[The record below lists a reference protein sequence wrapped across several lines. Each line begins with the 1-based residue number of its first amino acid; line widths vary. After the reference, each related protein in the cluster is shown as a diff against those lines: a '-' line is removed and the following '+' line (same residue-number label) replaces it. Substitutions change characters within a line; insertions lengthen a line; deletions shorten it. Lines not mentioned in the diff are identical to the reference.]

1 MGEKAPVAKPDEIVP
16 RETPAAL
23 INDRLRG
30 LTSYQGRKLATRYE
44 SLVYRVWDAEKNIT
58 SESTSLTLAVARCY
72 FQVLTYK
79 DEYEVARLYTDGQF
93 MRELNAVFEGKFRLY
108 FNFSAGWL
116 VKGQQRKIKLGK
128 WAYYVMKYLAQL
140 RFLRGTAL
148 DPFRWQADRK
158 LERRIIDEFEQLVDF
173 LLVKLD
179 TQNLAAA
186 VSLIN
191 TYQKIRG
198 FGHIKLKNYLRAKQE
213 QSRWLS
219 QF

>member
-1 MGEKAPVAKPDEIVP
+1 
-16 RETPAAL
+16 
-23 INDRLRG
+23 
-30 LTSYQGRKLATRYE
+30 
-44 SLVYRVWDAEKNIT
+44 
-58 SESTSLTLAVARCY
+58 
-72 FQVLTYK
+72 
-79 DEYEVARLYTDGQF
+79 
-93 MRELNAVFEGKFRLY
+93 
-108 FNFSAGWL
+108 
-116 VKGQQRKIKLGK
+116 
-128 WAYYVMKYLAQL
+128 MKYLAQL

-198 FGHIKLKNYLRAKQE
+198 FGHIKLKNYLRAKEE